1 MHILRLNAVPD
12 FEARSQLGVRGMKE
26 RERER
31 KRGKKVHAAA
41 GTWLRKKND
50 GHIKRRQD
58 HKWGT
63 ETRVMH
69 REERCGG
76 RQHED
81 DA

>member
-41 GTWLRKKND
+41 GTWLRKKMTGTLND
-50 GHIKRRQD
+50 VRRRLDGRITSGGQR
-58 HKWGT
+58 
-63 ETRVMH
+63 RV
-69 REERCGG
+69 
-76 RQHED
+76 
-81 DA
+81 